1 MKAKLAVIRW
11 FADEAFR
18 FACRQASSECGS
30 AAAQGNRRRSQYF
43 SPNDEHV
50 AARCWCGAGRFTLSQ
65 QANITDNSGTLHCPG
80 KATTVDTAR
89 WFIHGTDV
97 QEALRVLYD
106 RSMSSRID
114 DGPAGEG
121 VYGSTMLDDEDE
133 SILEGWTRVRRSG
146 KCISAA
152 FFFEADSLIVHSQ
165 EGWLMIAGSA

>member
-1 MKAKLAVIRW
+1 MKHFDLPADKLPV
-11 FADEAFR
+11 
-18 FACRQASSECGS
+18 S
-30 AAAQGNRRRSQYF
+30 AGAQRLKAIDGVHSTLVQTMNML
-43 SPNDEHV
+43 PPDV
-50 AARCWCGAGRFTLSQ
+50 GAGRAALLSQ

-146 KCISAA
+146 KCINVA
-152 FFFEADSLIVHSQ
+152 FMFEADGLIVHSQ
-165 EGWLMIAGSA
+165 EGWFLPAGSA